1 MFDIDRSDPMVIG
14 QRLADARKARG
25 VTQEGAAAH
34 LGCSRP
40 TLIAVEK
47 GTRPAKPEEIVKL
60 AALYG
65 RSVHEIV
72 RPGAPDVALAPHL
85 RAAIEPSRGDAEN
98 LERAIAGLERWA
110 TDYRELERLAGAKA
124 FENYPPQV
132 ELPSRVRLQEYAED
146 VALRERAWLRA
157 GDQPILNLRRL
168 LENDVGLRVFCE
180 PMPSQVA
187 GLYASA
193 AAIGYCVLLNRKHR
207 PERQRFTLAHEYGH
221 FLCDRHKPGVDYL
234 TTEKRRPVNERF
246 ADAFAISFLVPRTSL
261 RRYFL
266 DTVARTGD
274 FRVED
279 LCRLSSLYAVSVQ
292 AATLRLEELCLVRR
306 GTSDWLREKGF
317 RPAAA
322 QDELG
327 VAPPT
332 LESQEP
338 YPERYKY
345 LAVEAFRQGKISE
358 GQLARFLRCDRVSA
372 REIVEECVTRWETD
386 REGREAFLRA
396 PVAGSLLTG
405 PARDA
410 DVAGGQEGLNAA
422 ARVTPI

>member
-1 MFDIDRSDPMVIG
+1 VVVG
-14 QRLADARKARG
+14 LRLAEARKSRG

-40 TLIAVEK
+40 TLIATEK
-47 GTRPAKPEEIVKL
+47 GIRPAKPDEIVKL

-85 RAAIEPSRGDAEN
+85 RSAIEPSRGDSEA
-98 LERAIAGLERWA
+98 LECAINALERWA
-110 TDYRELERLAGAKA
+110 TDYRELERLAGARP
-124 FENYPPQV
+124 FESYPPQV
-132 ELPSRVRLQEYAED
+132 ELPSRVRLQDFAED
-146 VALRERAWLRA
+146 VALRERAWLHT

-168 LENDVGLRVFCE
+168 LEYDVGLRIFCE
-180 PMPSQVA
+180 PLPSQVA

-193 AAIGYCVLLNRKHR
+193 ADAGYCILLNRKHR

-234 TTEKRRPVNERF
+234 AGEKRRPANERF

-266 DTVARTGD
+266 DTVARTND

-279 LCRLSSLYAVSVQ
+279 LCQLSSIYGVSVQ
-292 AATLRLEELCLVRR
+292 AMTLRLEELGLVPR

-322 QDELG
+322 KDELG
-327 VAPPT
+327 LAAPAV
-332 LESQEP
+332 EGQEP

-358 GQLARFLRCDRVSA
+358 GQLANFLRCDRVSA
-372 REIVEECVTRWETD
+372 REVVEECVTRWETD
-386 REGREAFLRA
+386 REGREEFLRA
-396 PVAGSLLTG
+396 PVGGSLLAG
-405 PARDA
+405 PACDSDA
-410 DVAGGQEGLNAA
+410 EDGPAALNAA
-422 ARVTPI
+422 ARITPG